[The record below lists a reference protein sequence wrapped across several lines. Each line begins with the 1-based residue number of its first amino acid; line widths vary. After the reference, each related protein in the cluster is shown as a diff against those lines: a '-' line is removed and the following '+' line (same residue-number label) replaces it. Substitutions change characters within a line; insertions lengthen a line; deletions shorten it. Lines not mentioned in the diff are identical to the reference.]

1 MFEPVHGSA
10 PDIAGQG
17 KADPTATIASVAL
30 MLNHLGYA
38 DQSRAIM
45 DAIEEDMR
53 NRAAA
58 NAAGDPL
65 VRTTEQIG
73 NDLVA
78 LIRC

>member
-1 MFEPVHGSA
+1 
-10 PDIAGQG
+10 
-17 KADPTATIASVAL
+17 

-78 LIRC
+78 LIRH

>member
-1 MFEPVHGSA
+1 
-10 PDIAGQG
+10 
-17 KADPTATIASVAL
+17 
-30 MLNHLGYA
+30 MLNHLGYV

-78 LIRC
+78 LIRR

>member
-78 LIRC
+78 LIRR